1 MGWQAADEDEP
12 KPAPKP
18 KNPLD
23 LLPPSTMI
31 LDSWKRLYSN
41 SPASNFR
48 ETCIA
53 GLWKGGDIPNSPN
66 KEVCQLLHCRM
77 LSYDARNLYMMKYY
91 RVAALELSLAT

>member
-1 MGWQAADEDEP
+1 MGLGSCADVTNSLRLSWVHMGCQAAEEDEP

-66 KEVCQLLHCRM
+66 KEVRSLSHCISGT
-77 LSYDARNLYMMKYY
+77 L
-91 RVAALELSLAT
+91 